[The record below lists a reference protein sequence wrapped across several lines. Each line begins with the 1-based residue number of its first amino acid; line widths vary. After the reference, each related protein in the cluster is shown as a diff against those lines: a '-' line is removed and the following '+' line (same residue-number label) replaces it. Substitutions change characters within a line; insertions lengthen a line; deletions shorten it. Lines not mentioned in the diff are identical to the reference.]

1 MKKITGKYSVR
12 NSEDRIGNS
21 DCRIPLHGREFL
33 EIVED
38 YVHAVRVEDDI
49 INIQPNTMYIY
60 PNSGS
65 ARFNVIEIIETEIN
79 DRSDIPG
86 IYAELISHMNPDRDE
101 PNMFGE
107 LNGFNV
113 TVGPDLSSISAIQIN
128 VNGKRVGYYIPS
140 KNSWVVGHWS
150 WHSHYVTIILKYLF
164 PIFVE
169 KLHVRPCDES
179 IGAEKRHG
187 STPRKIEV
195 TVGCDPELEVTKNGV
210 VIRADTNLGIHDYTS
225 TEIGC
230 DGAASQL
237 EFRPKPGTPQQVV
250 KNIRHLVKKFSEK
263 YDDFDLTDEGARFPL
278 GGHIHIGVGH
288 RLDVTSEYVRM
299 LDDFIGRPT
308 LDLSGSAR
316 GSYKALGM
324 VRSQP
329 HGIEYRSCPAAVFQ
343 NPVIAYIVFKL
354 AKNLSERYFN
364 LETIQ
369 YHDVPTV
376 QDYID
381 VGGLSPREAKYF
393 QDFCKNYKPVTSI
406 RASWK
411 VKPAVV
417 VPVTLHTPL
426 LEFHDDWSLENR
438 ENISRVF
445 GEGIQLENE
454 YRITLYGLARERGSM
469 MTTLHL
475 SGISCH
481 EPVRNTWS
489 GSRHLNVG
497 VSYDL
502 RRYGMPNSLIRN
514 LVSEV
519 RTMITEH
526 ENEL

>member
-1 MKKITGKYSVR
+1 MKKITGKFPVR
-12 NSEDRIGNS
+12 NNSDCVGNS
-21 DCRIPLHGREFL
+21 DCRIPLFGKELL

-38 YVHAVRVEDDI
+38 YVHAVRVEDDVVS
-49 INIQPNTMYIY
+49 IQPNTMYLH

-65 ARFNVIEIIETEIN
+65 ARFNVIGTIETEIN
-79 DRSDIPG
+79 NRVPR
-86 IYAELISHMNPDRDE
+86 IYAELISHMSPDRDE

-113 TVGPDLSSISAIQIN
+113 ESSPTASLSAIQIN
-128 VNGKRVGYYIPS
+128 VNNKLAGYYIPE
-140 KNSWVVGHWS
+140 KNSWIAGYWS
-150 WHSHYVTIILKYLF
+150 WHNHYVTIILEHLF
-164 PIFVE
+164 PIFVD
-169 KLHVRPCDES
+169 KLHIRPCDES
-179 IGAEKRHG
+179 IGAEKRRG

-210 VIRADTNLGIHDYTS
+210 VIRADTNLGIRDYTA

-250 KNIRHLVKKFSEK
+250 RNIRHLVKKFSETW
-263 YDDFDLTDEGARFPL
+263 DEFDLTDEGARFPL

-288 RLDVTSEYVRM
+288 RLEVNSDYVRM

-324 VRSQP
+324 IRSQP
-329 HGIEYRSCPAAVFQ
+329 HGLEYRSCPAAVFQ
-343 NPVIAYIVFKL
+343 NPVIAHIVFKL

-364 LETIQ
+364 LETFQ
-369 YHDVPTV
+369 YHDTPTV

-381 VGGLSPREAKYF
+381 VGGLSAREAKYF
-393 QDFCKNYKPVTSI
+393 QEFCKNYKPVKSI

-411 VKPAVV
+411 VKPAAV
-417 VPVTLHTPL
+417 VPTTLHTPL
-426 LEFHDDWSLENR
+426 LEFHDDWTAENR
-438 ENISRVF
+438 ENIARVF
-445 GEGIQLENE
+445 NDGIQLENE
-454 YRITLYGLARERGSM
+454 YHVTLYGLARERGSM
-469 MTTLHL
+469 MTTLH
-475 SGISCH
+475 ISNTTHH
-481 EPVRNTWS
+481 EPIRSEWS
-489 GSRHLNVG
+489 SSRHLNVG

-502 RRYGMPNSLIRN
+502 RRYGMPNPLIRS

-519 RTMITEH
+519 RSMIVER